1 MSDGKLAVLHQRH
14 RCVYHG
20 RQFGCFGVTS
30 VSLRRKENSVRH
42 QIRFHSGV
50 GASLHQRNIAAFS
63 PAAFA
68 ARHRFFPSCRIHRQ
82 RRGKCLPKN
91 CPKKAISGMKKCP
104 CKLLVK
110 EENRRKATLVA
121 GKKPNEKSQIV

>member
-1 MSDGKLAVLHQRH
+1 LNAVELVSTIQRIST
-14 RCVYHG
+14 VPD
-20 RQFGCFGVTS
+20 
-30 VSLRRKENSVRH
+30 RRTGPASTNVR
-42 QIRFHSGV
+42 GW
-50 GASLHQRNIAAFS
+50 
-63 PAAFA
+63 
-68 ARHRFFPSCRIHRQ
+68 
-82 RRGKCLPKN
+82 CLPKN